1 MNTVIIIIA
10 LVGCFIF
17 GIITGACI
25 IVRDHKGRVIGTL
38 RVDRSDPDE
47 PPYLFLELMN
57 EGYAKLQTQ
66 EYVTFQVLRENYI
79 PRE

>member
-1 MNTVIIIIA
+1 MNIGIII
-10 LVGCFIF
+10 LGFVSCFISGF
-17 GIITGACI
+17 IIGAYLDGR
-25 IVRDHKGRVIGTL
+25 VQKERVIGTL

-79 PRE
+79 PRD